1 MARYP
6 TRFQLRTLWNAAT
19 GVSIL
24 VLGALVVGLIWL
36 IGKIFGFLQPV
47 LVPLAVAAITAYL
60 LDPVVRLFQK
70 RGFSRKWSVVSVFA
84 TFTLLMGGLIAIM
97 IPLVGGQIREFQHQR
112 QEMAATA
119 LAQTPSPATEEET
132 PAPTP
137 APPAPEVSPT
147 TPPSA
152 STPPTPAEAKAIK
165 ENPAADPKKPYD
177 QVIVETIVDYR
188 NKNTWSRPFIDPL
201 LAPPKSDDANSDR
214 EQEKLVFAS
223 LDAAAQSGK
232 PGDANIKL
240 HSTKAYADAQD
251 YFHQIW
257 GWVSSGAGAV
267 LGFMGLALGFVM
279 VPIYLYYILNESASI
294 KDHWHD
300 YVPLKASR
308 FKTELVETLT
318 EINSYLVSFFRGQVL
333 VAFIDGIL
341 VGIALTIFGLPLG
354 LLVGIVMAILG
365 IIPYVGNI
373 LTLIPACVLAWFHFS
388 VPANQGWLGT
398 NPWAYVGAVVAIFII
413 VQQINS
419 LVTAPKIVGD
429 SVGLHPMTVIFSML
443 FWTLILGGFVG
454 ALLAVPL
461 TAAVKVLFRRY
472 IWERKIKED
481 AEDRDAA
488 YEEWE
493 PSEDGP

>member
-24 VLGALVVGLIWL
+24 ILGALIVGLIWL

-84 TFTLLMGGLIAIM
+84 SFTLVVAGLIGIM
-97 IPLVGGQIREFQHQR
+97 IPLVGGQIREFQKQR
-112 QEMAATA
+112 EEMAAN
-119 LAQTPSPATEEET
+119 AQAQIT
-132 PAPTP
+132 
-137 APPAPEVSPT
+137 PT
-147 TPPSA
+147 TEVKDPNA
-152 STPPTPAEAKAIK
+152 SKDKDSFDKVMVHGLI
-165 ENPAADPKKPYD
+165 
-177 QVIVETIVDYR
+177 DYR
-188 NKNTWSRPFIDPL
+188 NKNDWAKPFIDPL
-201 LAPPKSDDANSDR
+201 LAKPTATSEERTAFSDSLDDAQEGKGSLPTIDIEQTKLFSDAKGYFD
-214 EQEKLVFAS
+214 EVF
-223 LDAAAQSGK
+223 GW
-232 PGDANIKL
+232 IK
-240 HSTKAYADAQD
+240 
-251 YFHQIW
+251 
-257 GWVSSGAGAV
+257 GGAGKV
-267 LGFMGLALGFVM
+267 LGFLGLALGFLM
-279 VPIYLYYILNESASI
+279 VPIYLYYILNESAAI
-294 KDHWHD
+294 KEHWHD

-318 EINSYLVSFFRGQVL
+318 EINRYLISFFRGQVL

-354 LLVGIVMAILG
+354 LLIGILMAVLG
-365 IIPYVGNI
+365 IIPYIGNI

-388 VPANQGWLGT
+388 VPANQGWLGS
-398 NPWAYVGAVVAIFII
+398 NPWTYVGATIAIFVI

-443 FWTLILGGFVG
+443 FWSLILGGFVG

-481 AEDRDAA
+481 EEEKDG

-493 PSEDGP
+493 PSGREA